1 MTTLCAIYIKKEC
14 KYYENEQKAKTHL
27 KNIYTNAKINLNQ
40 EQENLNKRCRYLN
53 ESKNDL
59 NNVFKISGRIQNE
72 N

>member
-1 MTTLCAIYIKKEC
+1 M
-14 KYYENEQKAKTHL
+14 
-27 KNIYTNAKINLNQ
+27 NLNQ
-40 EQENLNKRCRYLN
+40 EQENLNKRRRYLN